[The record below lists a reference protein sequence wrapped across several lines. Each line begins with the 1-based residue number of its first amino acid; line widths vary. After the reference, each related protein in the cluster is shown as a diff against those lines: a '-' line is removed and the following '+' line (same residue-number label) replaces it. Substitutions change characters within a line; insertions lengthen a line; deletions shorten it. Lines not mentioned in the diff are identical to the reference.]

1 MAFHGNSPEERSR
14 GNGVTYQE
22 LCFVLGLRFDM
33 VNGVVGILVAVRLDL
48 LWLVLEGVLGGKPA
62 GDLKGCA

>member
-1 MAFHGNSPEERSR
+1 LCVKDVGIEMWRSR
-14 GNGVTYQE
+14 GQE